1 MGKVTR
7 YRSVLCY
14 AKHCVIEH
22 QHRRRGKV
30 HDRRNP
36 LRLPSF
42 TSPLPIDESTNDLVT
57 ELLHKSTSSALYTPM
72 QTTATFRKFLSLST
86 TYPPSAPQCPFLE

>member
-1 MGKVTR
+1 YASVFMGKVTR

-22 QHRRRGKV
+22 QHRRREKV
-30 HDRRNP
+30 QDRQNP
-36 LRLPSF
+36 LRLPPF
-42 TSPLPIDESTNDLVT
+42 APPLPFNESTNDLVT

-72 QTTATFRKFLSLST
+72 QTTATFRKFLSFSSTYLS
-86 TYPPSAPQCPFLE
+86 SSL